1 MIWLVKLEVGL
12 TGNPILADGSA
23 GMGFFVEG
31 FGEVLSDLAD
41 WAIEVG
47 RIDFRVI

>member
-1 MIWLVKLEVGL
+1 MWPGELEAGL
-12 TGNPILADGSA
+12 PGNPILAVCSA

-47 RIDFRVI
+47 GIDCCVMW